1 MTCPCPLCRAQKPP
15 GRGESEENRANSNAI
30 AAMKKASGFYNP
42 PPSKTQRLQSME
54 KWMALGGGRGRG
66 RRMLGV
72 VA

>member
-1 MTCPCPLCRAQKPP
+1 MTCPCPLCRAQKPL
-15 GRGESEENRANSNAI
+15 GRGESAEMRASSNAI
-30 AAMKKASGFYNP
+30 AAMKQASGFYNP
-42 PPSKTQRLQSME
+42 PPPKSME